1 MPGWPRSIIYKNYVA
16 VVVEEKCQATPLP
29 LKKKKKQRNLE
40 NTSTLPTCGIKLI
53 Y

>member
-29 LKKKKKQRNLE
+29 LKKKKKAEEFRE
-40 NTSTLPTCGIKLI
+40 YFYSA
-53 Y
+53 YMWD